1 MAVKIRL
8 SRRGRKKLAMFDV
21 VVADA
26 RAPRDGR
33 FIEKLGTYNPN
44 TNPATVVLNEKQAIK
59 WVMDG
64 AQPTDTAKAIL
75 SYKGIL
81 YAKHLQVG
89 VNKGALTQEQA
100 DAKFEAW
107 KAEKEIKIQTKASTI
122 QQSKAKSKATRLEAE
137 SKVSANRAVNIA
149 AKNKAADDAIVASVV
164 DAINESDEDEVEIAN
179 ETASDIVADAPVA
192 DEAVA
197 EAPAAEVAVAEVAV
211 EEAVAEAPVAE
222 VAVEEAVA
230 EAPAA
235 DAAVEEA
242 VAEAPAA
249 EVAVEEVVAEE
260 SVAEEAVA
268 EATSEEAPAA
278 EAAEEEA
285 PAAE

>member
-89 VNKGALTQEQA
+89 VLKGALTQEQA

-107 KAEKEIKIQTKASTI
+107 KAEKEVKIQTKASSI

-137 SKVSANRAVNIA
+137 SKVSANRAENIA
-149 AKNKAADDAIVASVV
+149 AKNKAADEAIVESVV
-164 DAINESDEDEVEIAN
+164 EAINESDDEEGEI
-179 ETASDIVADAPVA
+179 
-192 DEAVA
+192 
-197 EAPAAEVAVAEVAV
+197 EV
-211 EEAVAEAPVAE
+211 
-222 VAVEEAVA
+222 
-230 EAPAA
+230 
-235 DAAVEEA
+235 
-242 VAEAPAA
+242 PAA
-249 EVAVEEVVAEE
+249 EVAVEEAPVEEVAAEEAPVAEVAAE
-260 SVAEEAVA
+260 EAPVAEVAAEVAEEAPA
-268 EATSEEAPAA
+268 EDAT
-278 EAAEEEA
+278 EEEA